1 MAVGTLDRVDGV
13 ASELTVAPAKPIRRV
28 EPFVDATE
36 WIADPAMLARLSSTH
51 GYLFLR
57 DLAPQATVNLLRA
70 QVLDV
75 CARRGW
81 LDDRA
86 PRSEAVAHPDA
97 ASHATRDEL
106 IALQGD
112 VQSLPV
118 FSELRCDPGILS
130 VLEAVLGAPAAS
142 GYGDV
147 CRLAFP
153 CDLQRTTAPHQDHFY
168 TRKSTSLWTVWVP
181 LGDCPSTLGGLAVL
195 PGSHAGGLRAHD
207 GGEGEARFVV
217 LPEDTKWASNSY
229 RVGDVLMFNAVTVHG
244 ARPNVTADR
253 IRISADF
260 RFQPSPSDG

>member
-1 MAVGTLDRVDGV
+1 M
-13 ASELTVAPAKPIRRV
+13 VAPARPIRRV

-57 DLAPQATVNLLRA
+57 DLAPQATVSLLRA

-81 LDDRA
+81 LDDRV
-86 PRSEAVAHPDA
+86 PHSEAVAHPDA
-97 ASHATRDEL
+97 AGHATRDEL
-106 IALQGD
+106 ISFQGD
-112 VQSLPV
+112 VQILPA

-130 VLEAVLGAPAAS
+130 VLEAVLGGPPVA

-153 CDLQRTTAPHQDHFY
+153 RDLGRTTPPHQDHFY

-181 LGDCPSTLGGLAVL
+181 LGDCPATLGGLAVL

-217 LPEDTKWASNSY
+217 LPDETVWASDSY
-229 RVGDVLMFNAVTVHG
+229 GVGDVLMFNAVTVHG
-244 ARPNVTADR
+244 ARPNVTLDR

-260 RFQPSPSDG
+260 RFQPAESPA